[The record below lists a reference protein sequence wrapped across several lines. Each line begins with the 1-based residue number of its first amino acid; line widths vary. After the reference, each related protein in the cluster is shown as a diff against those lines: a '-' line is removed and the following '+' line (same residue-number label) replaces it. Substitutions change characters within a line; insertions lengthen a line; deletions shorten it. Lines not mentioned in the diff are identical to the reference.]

1 MATEHVLTV
10 TGTVAFRE
18 RIAVPPGAV
27 ATIKLV
33 DAEGEV
39 LAASAT
45 EVQGVPAE
53 FVLHVDPGLVAD
65 PDKLLLWAALRT
77 EAGVWGT
84 PELVPVGAT
93 SGSAAVML
101 TKIEE

>member
-1 MATEHVLTV
+1 MATEPVLSI
-10 TGTVAFRE
+10 TGTVSFRE

-27 ATIKLV
+27 ATVKLV
-33 DAEGEV
+33 DTDGEV

-65 PDKLLLWAALRT
+65 LGKLLLWAALRT
-77 EAGVWGT
+77 ESGVWGT
-84 PELVPVGAT
+84 TELVPVPNPSDST
-93 SGSAAVML
+93 SVML
-101 TKIEE
+101 TKIDD